1 MCQAVLIDRGLDL
14 LLFVPHL
21 ALPLFGFL
29 GASKAQIL
37 SDLFSVAFLFF
48 GVLNY
53 RMLYCF
59 LALCVI
65 LYFQDKEMKK

>member
-29 GASKAQIL
+29 GASKEQIL
-37 SDLFSVAFLFF
+37 SDRFSGRVFVFWRFELENALLLFGSMCDIIFA
-48 GVLNY
+48 G
-53 RMLYCF
+53 
-59 LALCVI
+59 
-65 LYFQDKEMKK
+65 